1 MARMDVRRILRRP
14 LTWII
19 AIPVVLALAVT
30 VGPWVYINFIKSDAP
45 ARLSFEDVPS
55 ATSATSAPTSSS
67 GAGGATTT
75 TDGSASADPSTLDGA
90 WQVTSGSQVGYRVTE
105 VLFGQ
110 DTEGVGRTSTVTGTM
125 QLQGT
130 TVTAATFQV
139 DMTTFKSDESR
150 RDSQFD
156 GRIMD
161 VRTYPTSTFTLTS
174 PIQLT
179 SIPDNLVEVG
189 TKASG
194 DLTLRGTTKPVEI
207 DLVARRNGDK
217 IEVTG
222 SLDVKFADWGI
233 PNPSN
238 GPVTTQDHGSLELL
252 LVFERSTA

>member
-30 VGPWVYINFIKSDAP
+30 VGPWVYINFIKEDAP
-45 ARLSFEDVPS
+45 PQLSFADIPS
-55 ATSATSAPTSSS
+55 ATTTPSGGDMSAAPTTTS
-67 GAGGATTT
+67 GASS
-75 TDGSASADPSTLDGA
+75 DPASLDGV

-110 DTEGVGRTSTVTGTM
+110 DTEGVGRTSDVTGSL

-130 TVTAATFQV
+130 TVTAATFEV
-139 DMTTFKSDESR
+139 DMTTFNSDESR
-150 RDSQFD
+150 RDSQFN
-156 GRIMD
+156 GRIMS
-161 VRTYPTSTFTLTS
+161 VQTYPTSTFTLTS
-174 PIQLT
+174 PIELT
-179 SIPDNLVEVG
+179 SIPDNLVEINTV
-189 TKASG
+189 ASG
-194 DLTLRGTTKPVEI
+194 TLTLRGTTKPVTI

-222 SLDVKFADWGI
+222 SLDITFADWGI

-238 GPVTTQDHGSLELL
+238 GAVTTQDHGKLEIL
-252 LVFERSTA
+252 LVFDRSAA

>member
-19 AIPVVLALAVT
+19 AIPVVLVLAVT
-30 VGPWVYINFIKSDAP
+30 VGPWVYINFIKSEAP
-45 ARLSFEDVPS
+45 SRLSFDDVPS
-55 ATSATSAPTSSS
+55 ATSTPSSS
-67 GAGGATTT
+67 AAGGATTT
-75 TDGSASADPSTLDGA
+75 RTDGSATADPSSLDGS

-110 DTEGVGRTSTVTGTM
+110 DTEGVGRTSAVIGTM

-139 DMTTFKSDESR
+139 DMTTFKSDESQ
-150 RDSQFD
+150 RDSQFN

-161 VRTYPTSTFTLTS
+161 VRTYPTSTFALTS

-179 SIPDNLVEVG
+179 SIPDDLVEVD
-189 TKASG
+189 TKATG
-194 DLTLRGTTKPVEI
+194 NLTLRGTTKPVEI

-222 SLDVKFADWGI
+222 SLDVTFADWGI

-238 GPVTTQDHGSLELL
+238 GPVTTQNHGNLELL